1 VQGLVQDLLDA
12 DGKPVQNTAKAT
24 TTAAGGF
31 MHGQAAFAQWYRND
45 PPASK
50 PIPGQI
56 VLYDN
61 GKGGFVNRWGANGE
75 QWQADPQ
82 TLDYDPIVYGGPG
95 GTGCEACTPTATG
108 KCYDPCVPWNGS
120 MQACCAEIPQNTGYD
135 GNPL

>member
-50 PIPGQI
+50 PIPSTI
-56 VLYDN
+56 VLWDN
-61 GKGGFVNRWGANGE
+61 GNGGFVNRWGANGE
-75 QWQADPQ
+75 QW
-82 TLDYDPIVYGGPG
+82 
-95 GTGCEACTPTATG
+95 TG
-108 KCYDPCVPWNGS
+108 KLMQEDYGNIRAGLPAGMGCYDETLVG
-120 MQACCAEIPQNTGYD
+120 
-135 GNPL
+135 